1 MAQGVSPQSA
11 VPVTRLTIA
20 ISPFEEFV
28 QARKRPLSI
37 IVPFYHSCYIRSRPA
52 DYLMSLL
59 PRSTVLILRAVSH
72 TVKDWAHKHHPDLLT
87 RVYVTCPLPRY
98 STLFSSQ
105 TLRSL
110 AIGCRQLTINVF
122 PSAVQIHFG
131 NLQDPSPA
139 RQIFNILNTFKTL
152 RIEAPLTEAFFPLF
166 SLRLALEQ
174 ARLASLTELHVH
186 QLTVPGLLAL
196 RWGGFDAF
204 MDATWMGKT
213 FWRSITSLR
222 IGMTSD
228 WLKWAFQELCH
239 EQKKEQKAR
248 VKQERDIY
256 RQGIQILHDWFF
268 QFSLVENLRR
278 VCFEWVGGNGL
289 NPFLLDKQILKEEGA
304 KWFSA
309 PKIIWKGVNEVW
321 LGGVYITTSD
331 VTTLKQRFDG
341 LEKLMVW
348 EELAES
354 VISGTVRIME
364 GRDWLDIDL
373 TEDLRKPV
381 MLRTMVDDG
390 IDSWLC
396 PFVLRL

>member
-1 MAQGVSPQSA
+1 MAQEVLPQSV
-11 VPVTRLTIA
+11 VPMTRLPIA
-20 ISPFEEFV
+20 LSPFEEFV

-37 IVPFYHSCYIRSRPA
+37 IVPFYHSYYIRSRPA

-72 TVKDWAHKHHPDLLT
+72 TAKNWAHKHHPDLLT
-87 RVYVTCPLPRY
+87 RLYVTCPLPRY
-98 STLFSSQ
+98 STVFSSQ
-105 TLRSL
+105 TLRNL
-110 AIGCRQLTINVF
+110 ASGCRLLTIKVF
-122 PSAVQIHFG
+122 PSAIQIHCG

-139 RQIFNILNTFKTL
+139 RQIFNIVNTFKTL
-152 RIEAPLTEAFFPLF
+152 RIEAPLTEVFFPLF

-228 WLKWAFQELCH
+228 WLKWASQELYH
-239 EQKKEQKAR
+239 EQKREQKAR
-248 VKQERDIY
+248 MKQRRDIY

-289 NPFLLDKQILKEEGA
+289 NPFLLDEQILKEEGA

-309 PKIIWKGVNEVW
+309 PEIIWKGVNEVW

-354 VISGTVRIME
+354 VIFGTVRIME

-381 MLRTMVDDG
+381 MLKSMVDDG
-390 IDSWLC
+390 IDSLLC

>member
-1 MAQGVSPQSA
+1 MAQRVSPQSA
-11 VPVTRLTIA
+11 APVTHLPIA
-20 ISPFEEFV
+20 LSPFEEFV

-59 PRSTVLILRAVSH
+59 PRATVLILRGVSH
-72 TVKDWAHKHHPDLLT
+72 TAKDWAHKHHPDLLT
-87 RVYVTCPLPRY
+87 RLCVTCPLPRY
-98 STLFSSQ
+98 LTLFSSQ

-110 AIGCRQLTINVF
+110 AIGCRQLTIKVF
-122 PSAVQIHFG
+122 PSGIQIHFG

-139 RQIFNILNTFKTL
+139 RQIFNIVNTFKTL

-204 MDATWMGKT
+204 VDATWMGKT
-213 FWRSITSLR
+213 FWRNITSLR

-228 WLKWAFQELCH
+228 WLKWAYQELYH

-248 VKQERDIY
+248 MKKEREVY

-268 QFSLVENLRR
+268 QFSLVENLQR

-289 NPFLLDKQILKEEGA
+289 NPFLLDEQIVKEGA
-304 KWFSA
+304 RWFSA
-309 PKIIWKGVNEVW
+309 PEITWKGVNEVW
-321 LGGVYITTSD
+321 LGGVYINTSD
-331 VTTLKQRFDG
+331 VTTLKQRFVG

-348 EELAES
+348 EELADS
-354 VISGTVRIME
+354 VIFGTVGIME

-381 MLRTMVDDG
+381 MLKSMVDGG
-390 IDSWLC
+390 IESLIC